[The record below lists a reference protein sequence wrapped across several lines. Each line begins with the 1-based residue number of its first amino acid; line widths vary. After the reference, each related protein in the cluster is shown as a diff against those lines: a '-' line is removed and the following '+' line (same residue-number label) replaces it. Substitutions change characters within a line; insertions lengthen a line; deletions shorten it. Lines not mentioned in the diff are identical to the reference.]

1 MYYIVIEYKYVEY
14 EQKQQKLTK
23 EKSHVTLKHFKNL
36 NCKN

>member
-14 EQKQQKLTK
+14 EQKQQKLTN
-23 EKSHVTLKHFKNL
+23 EKPSVTLKHFKNS